1 MYSSYESSPGTGGLT
16 TTSMAA
22 WPGTGGHRRD
32 EFDELSF
39 DVFVHV
45 HDLHV
50 ARSEA
55 ALAHVSFRGG
65 MERGQLDR
73 RSIRLAHFEKDFSE
87 RMERRSFGVNI
98 ILIDFISKNKKT
110 SRVGELEHI
119 FNIFVRSNLTSRIAG
134 VDDTDCLWLDIRI
147 GVCSFELLKVK
158 RPVGLL
164 VQVVR
169 NNSGVKLG
177 QTGGVERILWNWN
190 HDSILRSIDKHFQQR
205 CN

>member
-32 EFDELSF
+32 EMSCEDVKKRFVRRSYFDELSF

-87 RMERRSFGVNI
+87 RMKRRSFGVNI
-98 ILIDFISKNKKT
+98 ILQKDLIIK
-110 SRVGELEHI
+110 I
-119 FNIFVRSNLTSRIAG
+119 
-134 VDDTDCLWLDIRI
+134 
-147 GVCSFELLKVK
+147 
-158 RPVGLL
+158 
-164 VQVVR
+164 
-169 NNSGVKLG
+169 
-177 QTGGVERILWNWN
+177 
-190 HDSILRSIDKHFQQR
+190 
-205 CN
+205 